1 LLAFSITASVGLP
14 LIFLFVAL
22 ETAGVLPMSPGEIA
36 VISGGIEAADHHL
49 VLLWVI
55 VVAAC
60 GAIVGDNIGY
70 VIGRIGGRPLLEKGG
85 PFAKQRRKALK
96 IADPF
101 FEKHGGKAVFYGR
114 WLPVLRV
121 FASWF
126 AGGTKMKW
134 RVFFVW
140 NALGGITWALTMGLL
155 GYFVGGTAK
164 TLISDL
170 GTFGMVAIV
179 LAVIAF
185 VVFRRWHNRRSE
197 DRLTIQ
203 AETADGPA
211 AVTGPAAAVRPMVV
225 PAGQATMASPII
237 PPGQATMASP
247 VVVPAG
253 QATMASP
260 IIPAGQA
267 TRIRPRPQPIDA
279 PQPGAESRQT

>member
-1 LLAFSITASVGLP
+1 MTELAAIISVSGKLGYLLPALVAVESIGIP
-14 LIFLFVAL
+14 
-22 ETAGVLPMSPGEIA
+22 SPGETALVLSAVLASEGKLQIWLVIVIA
-36 VISGGIEAADHHL
+36 VAA
-49 VLLWVI
+49 
-55 VVAAC
+55 
-60 GAIVGDNIGY
+60 AIVGDNIGY

-203 AETADGPA
+203 AETADGAA
-211 AVTGPAAAVRPMVV
+211 AVTGPAATVRPL
-225 PAGQATMASPII
+225 
-237 PPGQATMASP
+237 
-247 VVVPAG
+247 VVPAG